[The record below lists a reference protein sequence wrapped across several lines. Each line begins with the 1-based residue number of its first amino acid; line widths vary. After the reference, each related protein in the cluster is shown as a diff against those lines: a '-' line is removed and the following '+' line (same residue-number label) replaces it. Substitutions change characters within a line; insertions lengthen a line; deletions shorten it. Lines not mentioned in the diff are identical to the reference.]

1 MGSVNPFWEQE
12 FYASGKFPRAPYDAV
27 ASFVYRRS
35 PAKPRAEVRVLEVG
49 CGAGNNVWFLAS
61 EGFSVAGSDG
71 SQTAIDYAH
80 RRFVASGLTAELRVE
95 AFPKV
100 SFEDRSFDLVIERAA
115 LVYVPY
121 EIACQAIE
129 QIQRVL
135 VPGGRFFFNPYSYHE
150 NDVAHHTCFWNRT
163 MIDNAFA
170 RGWKL
175 LRLHHSD
182 LRDELE
188 NRPVVSEWRVEVE
201 KV

>member
-1 MGSVNPFWEQE
+1 MSSVSPCWEQE
-12 FYASGKFPRAPYDAV
+12 FYASGKFPRAPYDTV
-27 ASFVYRRS
+27 ASFVYRRL
-35 PAKPRAEVRVLEVG
+35 PAKPRTEVRVFEVG

-71 SQTAIDYAH
+71 SQTAIDYA
-80 RRFVASGLTAELRVE
+80 RRRLAASGLAADLRVE

-100 SFEDRSFDLVIERAA
+100 SFEDGSFDLVVERAA

-121 EIACQAIE
+121 KIACQTIE
-129 QIQRVL
+129 QIRRVL
-135 VPGGRFFFNPYSYHE
+135 VPGGHFFFNPYSYHQD
-150 NDVAHHTCFWNRT
+150 DVTHHPCFWNRT
-163 MIDNAFA
+163 MIDDAFTC
-170 RGWKL
+170 GWKL